1 MQVVRDLAGGPKP
14 GTLSLFYNGSAA
26 ADCVTKRYKGS
37 LVKVMDHDSAYG
49 IQLTWAGDTTA
60 KESLFGILEEDT
72 ELTGNYLLNDT
83 TYGARMRKITPV
95 LPSTVIRAEYARKD
109 PSGTDIS
116 ESTSTGSKAG
126 TTITG
131 TTGDIDADDR
141 MIGGWVYFLDGAN
154 DGYLHYITDS
164 ANAGETMTI
173 ATALN
178 GALVATDTFLC
189 IAPPMTLYLCQDAH
203 YVNLLSTM
211 DDGARLLAVQGFMT
225 YIDAVGMP
233 FQPLMRNKH
242 DGLKIKNARF
252 YHEFILG
259 GSATVGNIFRDV
271 RVVA

>member
-14 GTLSLFYNGSAA
+14 GTLSLFYNGDYD
-26 ADCVTKRYKGS
+26 ADSVTKRYKGS
-37 LVKVMDHDSAYG
+37 LVKVMDWNTAAG
-49 IQLTWAGDTTA
+49 IQLSWAGTTVA
-60 KESLFGILEEDT
+60 MENIFGILEE
-72 ELTGNYLLNDT
+72 EQGITGNYQMNDT
-83 TYGARMRKITPV
+83 TYGARMRKVTPI
-95 LPSTVIRAEYARKD
+95 LPSTIVRAEYARKD
-109 PSGTDIS
+109 PSGTVIS

-131 TTGDIDADDR
+131 TTTDIDVNDL

-164 ANAGETMTI
+164 TNAGETMTI

-189 IAPPMTLYLCQDAH
+189 IAPPMTYWLCPDAH

-211 DDGARLLAVQGFMT
+211 DDGARTLPVMGLMT

-233 FQPLMRNKH
+233 FQPLMRNTH

-252 YHEFILG
+252 YHEFLIG
-259 GSATVGNIFRDV
+259 GSATLGNVFRDTIV
-271 RVVA
+271 RA